1 MQELK
6 KEKEKRS
13 KEKKKIRSLYCWPNF
28 KILWKTQSMSSQ
40 NGDCNF
46 VENNQYQTKMI
57 CCGWWGGLYLECSW
71 VDTTLKS
78 LNE

>member
-1 MQELK
+1 MHEFK

-13 KEKKKIRSLYCWPNF
+13 KEKKIGSSYCQLNF
-28 KILWKTQSMSSQ
+28 KILWKTQSMYSQ

-46 VENNQYQTKMI
+46 VENNQFQTKMI
-57 CCGWWGGLYLECSW
+57 YCGWWDGLYFECSW
-71 VDTTLKS
+71 ADTTLKS